1 MKSKRYYIHRHNSFQ
16 GHIKMSQAQM
26 MGIMQSR
33 TASDSSKDM
42 AYQIWHKLKDLGKS
56 LKDRDDTWIKETFK

>member
-1 MKSKRYYIHRHNSFQ
+1 
-16 GHIKMSQAQM
+16 M